1 MNGESPFIIRREL
14 SKGEFRVTGIEGD
27 DDEDGELVDNN
38 EWYLFKYVALVY
50 IHTYIHSYYTYIHT
64 HTYRIH
70 QHTNIHTI
78 QECRKMR
85 FPSGTLSTFL
95 AI

>member
-38 EWYLFKYVALVY
+38 EWYIFKYVALVY
-50 IHTYIHSYYTYIHT
+50 INTYIHTYIH
-64 HTYRIH
+64 TYRIY
-70 QHTNIHTI
+70 QHTNIHTM

>member
-14 SKGEFRVTGIEGD
+14 SKGEFRVSGIEGD

-38 EWYLFKYVALVY
+38 EWYLFKYDALVYIY
-50 IHTYIHSYYTYIHT
+50 IHTYIH
-64 HTYRIH
+64 TYRIY

-78 QECRKMR
+78 QECREMR

>member
-14 SKGEFRVTGIEGD
+14 SNGEFRVTGIEGD

-38 EWYLFKYVALVY
+38 EWYLFKYVALV
-50 IHTYIHSYYTYIHT
+50 IHTYIHIN
-64 HTYRIH
+64 RIY
-70 QHTNIHTI
+70 QHTNIHTM
-78 QECRKMR
+78 QECCKMR
-85 FPSGTLSTFL
+85 FRSGTLSTFL

>member
-38 EWYLFKYVALVY
+38 EWLLFKYVALVY
-50 IHTYIHSYYTYIHT
+50 IYIYIHTYIHIYIHI
-64 HTYRIH
+64 YRIY